1 MKYILNIQ
9 PLSSDIESLYKNHE
23 TFNEGDSGLDLF
35 IPNDV
40 FIKSGE
46 TVFVKLGIK
55 CEMLEFAQSTQ
66 STCKFKSYYLY
77 PRSSISKT
85 PLILHNSVGII
96 DSGYRG
102 ELIAAF
108 KYIPTTEDIIN
119 MSKLSDNG
127 EIPTYKISKGTRLVQ
142 ICSPDLSPFKFHIS
156 NSGLSETQRGE
167 AGFGSTGI

>member
-9 PLSSDIESLYKNHE
+9 PLSSEIETLYQNHE

-35 IPNDV
+35 IPNDI

-55 CEMLEFAQSTQ
+55 CEMIEYAESTQ
-66 STCKFKSYYLY
+66 ATSRYASYYLY

-85 PLILHNSVGII
+85 PLLLHNSVGII

-102 ELIAAF
+102 ELVAAF
-108 KYIPTTEDIIN
+108 KYVPTTQDIIN
-119 MSKLSDNG
+119 INKLSDVG

-142 ICSPDLSPFKFHIS
+142 ICSPNLSPFKFVLS
-156 NSGLSETQRGE
+156 SSLSETQRGE